1 MAKKKKAEPKAAV
14 EEVETGVTVEQHL
27 KDLGLLGGE
36 EQAAIDKAMSPLSET
51 ELKALDSFLALEPV
65 EELFEVNLFDVTPV
79 QINGGLQH
87 LAKGSQKVS
96 KQIYNVL
103 KDANLV

>member
-1 MAKKKKAEPKAAV
+1 MAKRKKAEPKV
-14 EEVETGVTVEQHL
+14 EVETGITVEQHL
-27 KDLGLLGGE
+27 KNLGLLGGE
-36 EQAAIDKAMSPLSET
+36 P
-51 ELKALDSFLALEPV
+51 EPEPEPEP
-65 EELFEVNLFDVTPV
+65 EELFEVNLFDAVPV
-79 QINGGLQH
+79 QINGSLQH